1 VKYPLHQEGVY
12 FFSEKI
18 FIKILG
24 TFVETR
30 KPVWLLGFLDE
41 KNFIFF
47 KKMLD
52 SEHASMVLYIQE
64 VREKQ
69 NKENKNHDARTRKE
83 SGGPRGDNSRTR
95 SEPGGETKKEGS
107 GSNSPPDEP

>member
-1 VKYPLHQEGVY
+1 MSKPANPHGYRL
-12 FFSEKI
+12 FWMKN
-18 FIKILG
+18 IL
-24 TFVETR
+24 
-30 KPVWLLGFLDE
+30 
-41 KNFIFF
+41 IFF
-47 KKMLD
+47 DLPLD
-52 SEHASMVLYIQE
+52 SVHTSMVLYIQE